1 MTGSTSQTFFNLS
14 FIQMLVHSTVIQHKF
29 QNMSIM
35 LMEYVFKLD
44 IYLDLILIR
53 KYGYIDGEI
62 WSYLIL
68 KSSGQLIELIN

>member
-1 MTGSTSQTFFNLS
+1 
-14 FIQMLVHSTVIQHKF
+14 
-29 QNMSIM
+29 MSIM